1 MLFDLRGAGR
11 QRTVKAVYITLAFL
25 MGGGLVLFGIG
36 GDVSGGLVDAITER
50 GGSSDSG
57 TKRFEQR
64 EQRLVVRVRANPQ
77 DAAAYAD
84 LARVRTQLAST
95 GDNYDAEKNTYT
107 AAGKAELQQAAA
119 AWEKYLALEPDK
131 PDDRVASLMVQAY
144 GTLARPAEAA
154 KAQEVITEARPS
166 AATFSQLAVFAYA
179 AGQTRKGDL
188 ARARALELTP
198 KDQREA
204 LKGQLDQ
211 AKQQNAA
218 GGARQGAQSPTPS
231 PSGG

>member
-11 QRTVKAVYITLAFL
+11 QRTVKTVYITLAFL

-36 GDVSGGLVDAITER
+36 GSVSGGLVDAIT
-50 GGSSDSG
+50 GSSGGGDTGS
-57 TKRFEQR
+57 KRFEQR
-64 EQRLVVRVRANPQ
+64 EDKLVARVRANPQ
-77 DAAAYAD
+77 DAPAYAE

-95 GDNYDAEKNTYT
+95 GDNYDPNANAYT
-107 AAGKAELQQAAA
+107 EAGKAELGQAAQ
-119 AWEKYLALEPDK
+119 AWEKYLTLEPKK

-144 GTLARPAEAA
+144 GALNKPAQAA
-154 KAQEVITEARPS
+154 SAQEVITEERPS
-166 AATFSQLAVFAYA
+166 AATFAQFAVYAYA

-188 ARARALELTP
+188 ARTKALDLSP

-211 AKQQNAA
+211 AKSQSALGSGQQ
-218 GGARQGAQSPTPS
+218 GGQQQQ
-231 PSGG
+231 PSG